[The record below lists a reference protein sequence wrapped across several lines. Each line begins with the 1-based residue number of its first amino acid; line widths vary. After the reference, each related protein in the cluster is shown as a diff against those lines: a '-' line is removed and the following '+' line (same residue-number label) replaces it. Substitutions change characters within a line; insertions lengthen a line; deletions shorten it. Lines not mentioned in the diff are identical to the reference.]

1 MFGVEFRRY
10 LSISSPYIQFLESL
24 GNELGA
30 EECSVFVDED
40 VPMIPLI
47 HLGNLGFKIL
57 PQQIHNIFLALYL
70 KFIGRLVSRQFR
82 IWYLILSTN
91 GLFAKFYKSVL
102 SELIPCTIDPSIT
115 HPWKPFIRAFASDR
129 GNISPADH
137 PDSGANRL
145 QKEYITII
153 ILLLHN
159 NRHVIKICRQKCSLD
174 GCGEIILSIKQ

>member
-1 MFGVEFRRY
+1 LQRPITNEFGLFEQGFLLGEGDGDSLHLLSIRQSLRLNLHFFLNGHSFRQFKVFVILGIVTGEMFGVEFRRY

-57 PQQIHNIFLALYL
+57 PHQSHDIFLALYL

-82 IWYLILSTN
+82 I
-91 GLFAKFYKSVL
+91 
-102 SELIPCTIDPSIT
+102 
-115 HPWKPFIRAFASDR
+115 
-129 GNISPADH
+129 
-137 PDSGANRL
+137 
-145 QKEYITII
+145 
-153 ILLLHN
+153 
-159 NRHVIKICRQKCSLD
+159 
-174 GCGEIILSIKQ
+174 